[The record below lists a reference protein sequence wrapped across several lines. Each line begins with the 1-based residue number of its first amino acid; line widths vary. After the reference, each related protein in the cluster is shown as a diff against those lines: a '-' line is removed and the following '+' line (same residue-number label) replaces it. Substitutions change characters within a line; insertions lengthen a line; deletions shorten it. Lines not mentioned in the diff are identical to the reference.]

1 MLLVFYYVRTV
12 AYKLKF
18 PLKKSQFEKNWALV
32 NTMEFVIKSKR
43 RTKKSNTKAPYPRR
57 IPTNSPLLYKE
68 QKMIET
74 PVEEDIVL
82 PKLDNMKE
90 DLKVKSKEEA
100 LFVIKQKEEERPQEE
115 NKQAMQETASQKEE
129 KYDQTE
135 PKKMEYT
142 ALGSN
147 SFLRKFSENIYYLQK
162 GEHTIRLLKPELKQ
176 MLDLKPCI
184 SACMKDYLHGK
195 KVKFTQNLGQ
205 DIYMSLQT
213 PFRCIDVRKFWIV
226 PGTEQLHPTRIGI
239 PLNFTEYFNLIRV
252 LEEKELA

>member
-1 MLLVFYYVRTV
+1 
-12 AYKLKF
+12 
-18 PLKKSQFEKNWALV
+18 
-32 NTMEFVIKSKR
+32 MEFVIKPKR
-43 RTKKSNTKAPYPRR
+43 RTKKNTAPYPRS
-57 IPTNSPLLYKE
+57 IPTNSQLLYKE

-74 PVEEDIVL
+74 PVEDKIVL
-82 PKLDNMKE
+82 PKLKTME
-90 DLKVKSKEEA
+90 EELKVKTQEV
-100 LFVIKQKEEERPQEE
+100 LVLKQKPQEE

-147 SFLRKFSENIYYLQK
+147 SFLRKFSEDIYYLQK